1 VNDFYIAKFETTV
14 QQWNKYLETTG
25 RTGNNNIELNRLLE
39 LYNHVSKVSNTAT
52 GALNVAGGGTTKM
65 LTGLLTNNKHLSYR
79 IPQQDNSAFSRFL
92 PARAYKKKSLAYFN
106 EVLYPEIVNYCKW
119 LEQEYGGTWRL
130 PTSAEWEYA
139 ARNGNTTEHSSSEG
153 KNSTRRTNEKYQTY
167 CSDVVPYKDLPH
179 AMDKDVVVEQP
190 AGGERANA
198 SGVCDMIG
206 NVTVICSDFV
216 DRRYYKYSP
225 KDNPNGPEQGEYRTS
240 RGNYIVWANGGIL
253 ETGDVNAIGFRV
265 VYIPD

>member
-1 VNDFYIAKFETTV
+1 N
-14 QQWNKYLETTG
+14 NYLEATG
-25 RTGNNNIELNRLLE
+25 RTGDNNIELIHLLE
-39 LYNHVSKVSNTAT
+39 LYNHVSKVANTVMGT
-52 GALNVAGGGTTKM
+52 VNIAGGGVTGK

-139 ARNGNTTEHSSSEG
+139 ARNGNTTEHISSEG

-167 CSDVVPYKDLPH
+167 YSDVVPYIELPH
-179 AMDKDVVVEQP
+179 AMAKDVVVEKAVGRKRP
-190 AGGERANA
+190 NA
-198 SGVCDMIG
+198 LGIYDMIG
-206 NVTVICSDFV
+206 NVTEICSDFF
-216 DRRYYKYSP
+216 DRKYYKYSP
-225 KDNPNGPEQGEYRTS
+225 KDNPKGPEQGEYRTS
-240 RGNYIVWANGGIL
+240 RGNYIFWANGG
-253 ETGDVNAIGFRV
+253 
-265 VYIPD
+265 